1 MRKVE
6 EIEQCIEKL
15 SKNEFESL
23 RRWFF
28 NYDAQAWDSQIFSDA
43 ESGKLDKLADE
54 AINDF
59 RTGKASDL

>member
-6 EIEQCIEKL
+6 EIEQDIEKL
-15 SKNEFESL
+15 SKNELESF
-23 RRWFF
+23 RCWFF
-28 NYDAQAWDSQIFSDA
+28 DFDAQAWDSQIFNDT

-59 RTGKASDL
+59 RTGKASEL